1 MKKRGGGP
9 ENLVFGSLFSFIMAF
24 FVFSVMSEFSLD
36 DPGFTPPVPPVPP
49 SSSDSSVETPVD
61 GRRKCSSCPRR
72 MSKKSADRHTVC
84 IACRGFDC
92 DINNRCEE
100 CLEWSE
106 DDIIAYAKYRKSLKS
121 QDSSSKTK
129 TKVSMPPLTPSRP
142 SPQPA
147 PQPAPLPA
155 QQPAPRPAQPAP
167 RPSQRDDIQSQMDS
181 LHNNFTSLSNSLTS
195 QLSDFIAQF
204 LCQNQ
209 SFRQPRLGPDA
220 GESRPD
226 QTAGESR
233 MFQGEGAP
241 SQTPL
246 VPPYRDYPLPS
257 DFTAP
262 QPEQSGRARSRSP
275 PFAAPCAS
283 TRRAPQPE
291 QSGRARSRS
300 PPFAA
305 PCASTRQAPR
315 QPPAFEAPPQPSTSG
330 WVPPGPPPPRSR
342 HDSSGSDSE
351 ASGSES
357 VTAARDSASAR
368 LADLIYQV
376 CPASRP
382 LFDPKAPRC
391 EFEAWFS
398 QPEAEASRQRFRLYP
413 RVAEVQEEVAAW
425 SESLARRSKPLS
437 RVIPTRARSYALAD
451 DAVFASSQP
460 VNSAF
465 AQLTGSRVLASRRW
479 GSVSFSD
486 MERLERMFQNQ
497 LEVTSASLWLMSGIL
512 AMLKKDRFQPSDP
525 ALSSVSAALSR
536 QARSSAAGSDF
547 IRAKRWESLLAH
559 TTLPVPESQK
569 RSLTTSP
576 GTSSGLFDSGLLA
589 EVVAQV
595 HSSSQISSN
604 LALSRSLRRG
614 RSTQAPSSSPLTGPR
629 LSSFSRGRPYR
640 KRSSSSS
647 SSGGRKRFRG
657 GKGGGLLLL
666 DLRVSG
672 GRSHLLSGPF
682 PAVVCP
688 SIGRPGG
695 TGVRSLGL

>member
-1 MKKRGGGP
+1 
-9 ENLVFGSLFSFIMAF
+9 
-24 FVFSVMSEFSLD
+24 MSEFSLD

-61 GRRKCSSCPRR
+61 GRRKCSSLPRR

-84 IACRGFDC
+84 ITCRGFDC

-106 DDIIAYAKYRKSLKS
+106 DDIVAYAKYRKSLKS
-121 QDSSSKTK
+121 RESSSKQK
-129 TKVSMPPLTPSRP
+129 SKIPLPPLTPSRP

-167 RPSQRDDIQSQMDS
+167 RPSQRDDLQSHMDS
-181 LHNNFTSLSNSLTS
+181 LQNNFASLSNNLTS
-195 QLSDFIAQF
+195 QLSDFMSQF

-220 GESRPD
+220 GESHPD

-246 VPPYRDYPLPS
+246 VPPYGNYPLHS
-257 DFTAP
+257 DFAAP
-262 QPEQSGRARSRSP
+262 QPEQSGRSRSRSP
-275 PFAAPCAS
+275 PFAAP
-283 TRRAPQPE
+283 R
-291 QSGRARSRS
+291 
-300 PPFAA
+300 
-305 PCASTRQAPR
+305 ASTRQAPR
-315 QPPAFEAPPQPSTSG
+315 QPPVFEAPPQPSTSG

-351 ASGSES
+351 ASSSES

-391 EFEAWFS
+391 EFEAWFG
-398 QPEAEASRQRFRLYP
+398 QPEAAASKQRFRLYP
-413 RVAEVQEEVAAW
+413 RVAEVQEEVAAR

-451 DAVFASSQP
+451 DAVFAASQP

-479 GSVSFSD
+479 GSVSFGD

-525 ALSSVSAALSR
+525 ALFNSALSSVSAALSR

-547 IRAKRWESLLAH
+547 IRAKRRESLLAH
-559 TTLPVPESQK
+559 TTLPVPDSQK

-629 LSSFSRGRPYR
+629 LSSFSRGRPYG
-640 KRSSSSS
+640 KCSASSSR
-647 SSGGRKRFRG
+647 SGSRKRFRG
-657 GKGGGLLLL
+657 GKGGAP
-666 DLRVSG
+666 S
-672 GRSHLLSGPF
+672 SGP
-682 PAVVCP
+682 
-688 SIGRPGG
+688 
-695 TGVRSLGL
+695 LGFRR

>member
-1 MKKRGGGP
+1 MSYIYGLYHNIYLYIYIRSAIYIFSVKKGGGAA
-9 ENLVFGSLFSFIMAF
+9 NLVFGSLFSFIMAF

-84 IACRGFDC
+84 IACRDFDC

-121 QDSSSKTK
+121 RDSSSKAK
-129 TKVSMPPLTPSRP
+129 TKLSHPPLTPSRP
-142 SPQPA
+142 SPQPV
-147 PQPAPLPA
+147 PLPA
-155 QQPAPRPAQPAP
+155 QQPAPRP
-167 RPSQRDDIQSQMDS
+167 SQSDDIQSQMDS
-181 LHNNFTSLSNSLTS
+181 LNSNFQSLSNSLTS
-195 QLSDFIAQF
+195 QLSDFMAQF

-209 SFRQPRLGPDA
+209 SFRRPRLGPDA

-241 SQTPL
+241 SRTPL
-246 VPPYRDYPLPS
+246 VPPYHDYPLPS

-262 QPEQSGRARSRSP
+262 PPEQSGRAPSRSP
-275 PFAAPCAS
+275 PFAAP
-283 TRRAPQPE
+283 R
-291 QSGRARSRS
+291 
-300 PPFAA
+300 
-305 PCASTRQAPR
+305 ASTRQAPR

-357 VTAARDSASAR
+357 VMAARDSASAR

-382 LFDPKAPRC
+382 LFDPKAPKC
-391 EFEAWFS
+391 EFEAWFG
-398 QPEAEASRQRFRLYP
+398 QPEAAASKQRFRLYP
-413 RVAEVQEEVAAW
+413 RVAEVQEEVAAR

-465 AQLTGSRVLASRRW
+465 AQLTGSRVLAYRRW

-486 MERLERMFQNQ
+486 MERLERMFQGQ

-512 AMLKKDRFQPSDP
+512 AMLKEDRFQPSDP
-525 ALSSVSAALSR
+525 ALFNSALSSVSAALSR
-536 QARSSAAGSDF
+536 QARSSAAGFDF
-547 IRAKRWESLLAH
+547 IRAKRRESLLAH

-576 GTSSGLFDSGLLA
+576 GTSSGLFDSGLLLRLSPKSIVLRKYPVTWRSRA
-589 EVVAQV
+589 PSVTVGQLLPLRLLRLLDRAFLPFLVAGRTGSAPLPPLVLEVVSA
-595 HSSSQISSN
+595 
-604 LALSRSLRRG
+604 
-614 RSTQAPSSSPLTGPR
+614 
-629 LSSFSRGRPYR
+629 
-640 KRSSSSS
+640 
-647 SSGGRKRFRG
+647 SGVVG
-657 GKGGGLLLL
+657 GGGGLLLL
-666 DLRVSG
+666 DLRVSR

-695 TGVRSLGL
+695 TGVQSLGL